1 MRYKDKELMD
11 EIIECVDDFYIENLR
26 SPSTA
31 EVGEALGIAKSTVH
45 RYLVEMDEKN
55 MLEYGRRRIVTP
67 QIRKFSGGI
76 TRAGILGSVACGE
89 PEYAEENF
97 EEYVTLP
104 VALFGSGDFFILRA
118 HGYSMVEAGIEPG
131 DMVVVKKQNTANEGD
146 IVVALVGS
154 DTTLKR
160 YYTDKKRRCVRLH
173 PENKEMTDIL
183 TKDCRIQGVAQH
195 VIKAL

>member
-1 MRYKDKELMD
+1 MNER
-11 EIIECVDDFYIENLR
+11 
-26 SPSTA
+26 
-31 EVGEALGIAKSTVH
+31 
-45 RYLVEMDEKN
+45 N

-67 QIRKFSGGI
+67 QIRKFSGDI
-76 TRAGILGSVACGE
+76 TRAGILGKRRLRRAGVCGGKLRGICH
-89 PEYAEENF
+89 AAGGAVRQRF
-97 EEYVTLP
+97 
-104 VALFGSGDFFILRA
+104 FFILRA

-183 TKDCRIQGVAQH
+183 TKDCGFRAWRSMSSRLCDGREEIYICRCIFQ
-195 VIKAL
+195 IKR